1 VSIFHFKN
9 HHLFKHTSKMT
20 TIWWFFS
27 TLKSRFQKNHTNLM
41 IFKYFLILKISIPMH
56 WNNRKLTYSH
66 AGCHLMTCSRLNNEW
81 ISPDD
86 KHNTHIKDLLENW
99 KFNSDCLFLP
109 TFYSIYLTTFFFV
122 LSFIP
127 FSQIVRP
134 INAFLVVDVQNDF
147 ISGSLNIS
155 NCAAQQNGIEVSGK
169 KLNTI
174 DIFFP
179 SGHER
184 KIKVSLKCEIDWWM
198 I

>member
-1 VSIFHFKN
+1 
-9 HHLFKHTSKMT
+9 LP
-20 TIWWFFS
+20 FS
-27 TLKSRFQKNHTNLM
+27 P
-41 IFKYFLILKISIPMH
+41 YFLFYL
-56 WNNRKLTYSH
+56 
-66 AGCHLMTCSRLNNEW
+66 
-81 ISPDD
+81 
-86 KHNTHIKDLLENW
+86 
-99 KFNSDCLFLP
+99 FND
-109 TFYSIYLTTFFFV
+109 FFFV

-184 KIKVSLKCEIDWWM
+184 KIKVSLKCEID
-198 I
+198 